1 MDLTLG
7 RRRFLLS
14 LGALGVLPTRA
25 LALPPDG
32 SAHTPRTTLIGAAW
46 RGPNASD
53 THHAGVL
60 AADWAARTLQIR
72 YAVALPTRPH
82 GLLAEAD
89 GGLLVNGVRPGSW
102 LLRCDGL
109 GKVTQ
114 QVDVSRESAHV
125 RLSGHVTVGRDRLYT
140 TEIDYGNDQGRI
152 GVRDRHSLRKL
163 DEWSSGGIEPHQLLV
178 DDAGHLLVANGGV
191 PRTLADRKVDL
202 QRMDSSL
209 VRLDGANGQL
219 LRRWKLDDPR
229 LSLRHLAW
237 SRPGA
242 DEEPFL
248 GVAMQAEHDD
258 PARRAAAPILAVLDG
273 DTLHTPTRA
282 NDGHGYAGD
291 IAAAYQGGFALSSNK
306 AGVAQVWHPA
316 APEKLTRIVELKEA
330 YALADWT
337 QTGDGPERASG
348 GSGGSGV
355 LVATGLGLVRWHPSA
370 EPAFLPWPQPM
381 ALDNHWVVM
390 S

>member
-1 MDLTLG
+1 MDHSLG

-14 LGALGVLPTRA
+14 LGALGVLPTWARA
-25 LALPPDG
+25 LPLDDDAQ
-32 SAHTPRTTLIGAAW
+32 APRPTLIGAAW
-46 RGPNASD
+46 RGPNAND
-53 THHAGVL
+53 THYAGVL
-60 AADWAARTLQIR
+60 AADWATRTLQIR

-82 GLLAEAD
+82 GLLAEAG

-102 LLRCDGL
+102 LLRCDGQ

-114 QVDVSRESAHV
+114 QVDVSRESARV
-125 RLSGHVTVGRDRLYT
+125 RLSGHVAVGRDRLYT
-140 TEIDYGNDQGRI
+140 TEIDYGNQQGRI

-163 DEWSSGGIEPHQLLV
+163 DEWSSGGTEPHQLLV
-178 DDAGHLLVANGGV
+178 DEAGHLFVANGGV
-191 PRTLADRKVDL
+191 RRTLEDRKVDL
-202 QRMDSSL
+202 PRMDSSL
-209 VRLDGANGQL
+209 VRLDGGNGQL
-219 LRRWKLDDPR
+219 LRRWTLDDPR

-337 QTGDGPERASG
+337 QPEGGPDPAN
-348 GSGGSGV
+348 GGSGV

-381 ALDNHWVVM
+381 ALDNHWVVLG
-390 S
+390 